1 MGGPIP
7 LTAAQLRLYQDK
19 AAQIPLYRNLL
30 KSLTQ
35 LAYALFAIH
44 PQLLLDE
51 ALVDS
56 RQKLTP
62 SGRAE
67 GMFVGVGW
75 GRYVGAFGWLR
86 SGIDWGGYIACLY
99 NYKACVCTI
108 THSLILGLILHMSV
122 AIMCSEE

>member
-86 SGIDWGGYIACLY
+86 SRMGRLHSMFVQLQSM
-99 NYKACVCTI
+99 CVY
-108 THSLILGLILHMSV
+108 HNSLTDTWFDPSHECCNHV
-122 AIMCSEE
+122 Q

>member
-44 PQLLLDE
+44 PQLLLVE

-75 GRYVGAFGWLR
+75 GRYVGALGWLR
-86 SGIDWGGYIACLY
+86 SRMGRLHSM
-99 NYKACVCTI
+99 CVQLQSICVY
-108 THSLILGLILHMSV
+108 HSSLNNVWFDSYMSV
-122 AIMCSEE
+122 AIMCSKE

>member
-19 AAQIPLYRNLL
+19 AAQIPLYRNLV

-35 LAYALFAIH
+35 LAYALFVIH
-44 PQLLLDE
+44 PQLLLDG

-86 SGIDWGGYIACLY
+86 SRMGRLP
-99 NYKACVCTI
+99 NPACVCTI
-108 THSLILGLILHMSV
+108 THSTIFGLILHMSV
-122 AIMCSEE
+122 ALMCNEE

>member
-44 PQLLLDE
+44 PQLLLVE

-86 SGIDWGGYIACLY
+86 SRMGRLCSM
-99 NYKACVCTI
+99 CVPYLTCKVTLNDIWFDPSHEYCT
-108 THSLILGLILHMSV
+108 HV
-122 AIMCSEE
+122 Q

>member
-44 PQLLLDE
+44 PQLLLFE

-75 GRYVGAFGWLR
+75 GATLGH
-86 SGIDWGGYIACLY
+86 SGGYDQGWGGYIACVY
-99 NYKACVCTI
+99 NYKAYMCVY
-108 THSLILGLILHMSV
+108 HNSLNDI
-122 AIMCSEE
+122 

>member
-62 SGRAE
+62 SGSAE
-67 GMFVGVGW
+67 GMFVGMGW

-86 SGIDWGGYIACLY
+86 SRMGRLHSM
-99 NYKACVCTI
+99 CVQLQSMCVY
-108 THSLILGLILHMSV
+108 HNSLNDI
-122 AIMCSEE
+122 